1 MLNLKMTRK
10 TNRFRLGIP
19 STTKTVKQET
29 RPEIADA
36 QNNQKHYIDCVI
48 VRIMKSKKTLKHN
61 ELVADVIN
69 EVKSRFPPSTT
80 LIKSCIE
87 SLILRAY
94 IKRTEEINV
103 YEYIS

>member
-1 MLNLKMTRK
+1 MTRK

-19 STTKTVKQET
+19 LTNKAVKQET
-29 RPEIADA
+29 RPEVADA

-48 VRIMKSKKTLKHN
+48 VRIMKSKKTMKHN
-61 ELVADVIN
+61 ELIADVIG
-69 EVKSRFPPSTT
+69 EVKNRFNPSTH

-94 IKRTEEINV
+94 IKRTEEINI